1 MGFGLSR
8 HMSRRPRRCWE
19 PSKQARCHGGESAAR
34 KRAGA
39 KGPQIR
45 CGNGRRD
52 EPALCTRMSGCRHE
66 TDGRHDSITR
76 SAQGACR
83 ALAGRRR
90 VGAGAAE
97 HRPEARGDPVRRAGV
112 RRAHAVTESLT
123 ACLNA
128 GRIIDD
134 EAFSRAHRN
143 MRRLRIILI
152 AHDDKKT
159 DLVEWTRFN
168 AGTLCRHDLIAT
180 AATGEVIRTSPA
192 SRCGRCC
199 TARPAATPRRAR

>member
-1 MGFGLSR
+1 
-8 HMSRRPRRCWE
+8 
-19 PSKQARCHGGESAAR
+19 
-34 KRAGA
+34 
-39 KGPQIR
+39 
-45 CGNGRRD
+45 
-52 EPALCTRMSGCRHE
+52 MSGA
-66 TDGRHDSITR
+66 TR
-76 SAQGACR
+76 KGC
-83 ALAGRRR
+83 G
-90 VGAGAAE
+90 GAGAAE

-134 EAFSRAHRN
+134 EAFSRAYRN

-152 AHDDKKT
+152 AHDDKET

-180 AATGEVIRTSPA
+180 AATGEVIQDIPGLTVRTLLHGPA
-192 SRCGRCC
+192 GGDAQAGARCC
-199 TARPAATPRRAR
+199 TTCPPPAIAPRRTT